1 MSLNH
6 KSLPNL
12 KVLLKI
18 FFSDFLRVV
27 VKAESE
33 QHSSANKEHP
43 DRQANLSIQWL
54 ASESFKQAG
63 HQISQSGLQA
73 QNNHNKLT
81 LKYISIV
88 CGVRQ
93 QS

>member
-1 MSLNH
+1 MSFQSH
-6 KSLPNL
+6 IVSLTTRTYGSQDGPWTL
-12 KVLLKI
+12 H
-18 FFSDFLRVV
+18 
-27 VKAESE
+27 E
-33 QHSSANKEHP
+33 
-43 DRQANLSIQWL
+43 
-54 ASESFKQAG
+54 QAG
-63 HQISQSGLQA
+63 HQTSQLGLQT